1 MIQHR
6 IKEREPQYMDMKE
19 IITEAAR
26 KLVLEKKVK
35 KLTVKDIVE
44 ECQITRQAFYYHFE
58 GIPDLIQ
65 WSIKQGTRRLLE
77 ACKEQGG
84 AEAALKY
91 LFVFAINAIPEV
103 RKGIESN
110 YGKEL
115 EQTLMQGT
123 YELFESIVEEENLYR
138 NYSRQELK
146 LILRYHSHAIF
157 GIFQDWTPEDTKNL
171 DMIVANNLKE
181 QGAGFETDTNIV
193 TMITPDQ
200 IFELELMSKEEVA
213 FHLLDKI
220 LELKNKM

>member
-77 ACKEQGG
+77 VCKEQGG

-103 RKGIESN
+103 RKGIIMEKN
-110 YGKEL
+110 WNKPLCKEP
-115 EQTLMQGT
+115 T
-123 YELFESIVEEENLYR
+123 SC
-138 NYSRQELK
+138 
-146 LILRYHSHAIF
+146 LRAL
-157 GIFQDWTPEDTKNL
+157 WK
-171 DMIVANNLKE
+171 K
-181 QGAGFETDTNIV
+181 
-193 TMITPDQ
+193 
-200 IFELELMSKEEVA
+200 
-213 FHLLDKI
+213 KI
-220 LELKNKM
+220 CTRIIAARS

>member
-58 GIPDLIQ
+58 GIPDMIQ

-123 YELFESIVEEENLYR
+123 YELFESIVEEENLYQ

>member
-19 IITEAAR
+19 IIAEAAR
-26 KLVLEKKVK
+26 KLILEKKVK

-65 WSIKQGTRRLLE
+65 WSMKQGVNRLLE
-77 ACKEQGG
+77 ETRQQSGP
-84 AEAALKY
+84 EEALKY
-91 LFVFAINAIPEV
+91 LFVFSINAMPEV
-103 RKGIESN
+103 RKGMESN

-115 EQTLMQGT
+115 EQTLVQGA
-123 YELFESIVEEENLYR
+123 YELFEQIVEEENLYQS
-138 NYSRQELK
+138 YGRQELK
-146 LILRYHSHAIF
+146 LLLRYHSRAIL
-157 GIFQDWTPEDTKNL
+157 GLLQDWTPEDTKNL

>member
-1 MIQHR
+1 MGMMPVPQNTDDAVSYTHLFMIQHR

-115 EQTLMQGT
+115 EQTLMQDV
-123 YELFESIVEEENLYR
+123 YKRQVDVLMAWIEREYNR
-138 NYSRQELK
+138 N
-146 LILRYHSHAIF
+146 A
-157 GIFQDWTPEDTKNL
+157 
-171 DMIVANNLKE
+171 
-181 QGAGFETDTNIV
+181 
-193 TMITPDQ
+193 
-200 IFELELMSKEEVA
+200 
-213 FHLLDKI
+213 
-220 LELKNKM
+220 